1 MADTIPAITLE
12 SYQAISQELAVLDRF
27 KQIGSNVSNSILSF
41 MTKARSFI
49 DTKSLTDSA
58 TPTRQDFH
66 YKKLSDSPVGRYL
79 SKVPYTDVRKLTA
92 FTPVGF
98 EGSMVGYVEVL
109 QSQLDYYV
117 SINEKVLIPAKQY
130 LARCVTNPQALGGA
144 TAPTFTAETVDR
156 FANEVSQYFGNN
168 IATNI
173 QPFGNVYK
181 SNTEYLDAHVKAILL
196 NESVDKI
203 PEMRAVRENVKGL
216 VELFDK
222 LIIKISAAPDVYK
235 VNGVNAKGL
244 TDLSYAL
251 ARTVEMY
258 SVYISYV
265 NTILAS
271 MKQTEDKFL
280 TIAKEQKIM

>member
-1 MADTIPAITLE
+1 MADTAPTLTLE
-12 SYQAISQELAVLDRF
+12 NYLVISQELAVLDRF
-27 KQIGSNVSNSILSF
+27 RQVSSNVSNSIMGF

-49 DTKSLTDSA
+49 DSKSLSDTA
-58 TPTRQDFH
+58 VPNRQDFH

-98 EGSMVGYVEVL
+98 EGSMVKYVSVL
-109 QSQLDYYV
+109 QGQLDYYI
-117 SINEKVLIPAKQY
+117 SINEKVLVPAKEY
-130 LARCVTNPQALGGA
+130 LARCITNPQVLGGA
-144 TAPTFTAETVDR
+144 TAPNFTAETVDR
-156 FANEVSQYFGNN
+156 FAKEVGEYYGNN
-168 IATNI
+168 IATDI

-203 PEMRAVRENVKGL
+203 PEMIAVRANVKEL
-216 VELFDK
+216 VDLFDK
-222 LIIKISAAPDVYK
+222 LIIKITASPDVYK

-244 TDLSYAL
+244 IDLSYAL

-265 NTILAS
+265 NTVLVS
-271 MKQTEDKFL
+271 MKNTEDKFL
-280 TIAKEQKIM
+280 VIAKEQKIK